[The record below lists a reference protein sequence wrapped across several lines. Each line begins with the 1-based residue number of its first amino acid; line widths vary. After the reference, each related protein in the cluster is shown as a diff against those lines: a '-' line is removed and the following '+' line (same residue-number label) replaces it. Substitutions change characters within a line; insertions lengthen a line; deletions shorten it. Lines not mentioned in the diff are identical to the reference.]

1 MKRPPSVG
9 SKIRPPL
16 LLIVEGGRCF
26 SFEGLWSLG
35 AKRKLQHEIPTAT
48 TGYHFFLDNQHAAL
62 HPQDIASVEAC
73 LEDRHPKAR
82 TLPIISD
89 DGTVRTLTLEGS
101 FHELDHSAQSS
112 EAEELQSTLQMLH
125 QAEEVAEMGSWAFEP
140 ASDKMSWSDGMY
152 RLFDLDTEY
161 PVSPETFL
169 HCAHPESE
177 KVAQEV
183 IETLRH
189 DPRPFVHTLLI
200 DTGIRD
206 KRLKIKGT
214 VMTDQR
220 GARLRL
226 VGIALDVSAIAESE
240 QALRDQ
246 SHFISNILKA
256 MPDAVNVINLQTQE
270 IEYINRGTITH
281 RPVAAS
287 NFTRVSIREGIQ
299 RYVHPDDLATVET
312 YLRSFRDAEDEEV
325 HHVEYRARNSP
336 DGKWLW
342 FRSYG
347 KVFSRNAEGTP
358 NRCVNV
364 IQNISDAKESLAEI
378 IRMKESMADQAQR
391 QYEELFRSIDQGFTI
406 LELIPGKNDHCSNLR
421 FITANPAT
429 LKILGL
435 ESDITGKMLTDLMP
449 DPPSEWLQLIERIV
463 SAQQERRFT
472 LNLHP
477 LSDCWVEAFA
487 FPTGNPEACRV
498 AVLFNDIT
506 ERMRF
511 EEDLRDRQL
520 KLEIAQRAARVGI
533 WTYNIQT
540 HQGMGTQEWMEL
552 TGHITSETWTLED
565 LLSLLDGHD
574 VAAVTEAFRNAAH
587 DKSIDVEF
595 RIQHPERGLQWFLMR
610 GSYIQSETV
619 GVDALMG
626 TLIDITERKR
636 FEEQQDEF
644 LAIASHELKTP
655 VTSIKAYADILNDF
669 MKRQDN
675 QQWLMVTERLSSQ
688 IDRLTRLI
696 TDLLDT
702 TGLKSGGLTLQPNL
716 FDLTD
721 LVRDRV
727 EEIQRASGRVLL
739 YNPGSSVM
747 VHADRDR
754 IGQVL
759 HNLLSNAIKYS
770 PRDAPVVITVDAND
784 AEACVSV
791 RDFGA
796 GLAPE
801 DQERIFQRFYRS
813 SDRQTHTVTGLG
825 LGLYIAS
832 EIVRKHQGIIGVDSR
847 KDEGA
852 RFYFT
857 LPLAQ
862 TQLSE
867 TFPPPLAAR

>member
-1 MKRPPSVG
+1 
-9 SKIRPPL
+9 
-16 LLIVEGGRCF
+16 
-26 SFEGLWSLG
+26 
-35 AKRKLQHEIPTAT
+35 
-48 TGYHFFLDNQHAAL
+48 
-62 HPQDIASVEAC
+62 
-73 LEDRHPKAR
+73 
-82 TLPIISD
+82 
-89 DGTVRTLTLEGS
+89 
-101 FHELDHSAQSS
+101 
-112 EAEELQSTLQMLH
+112 
-125 QAEEVAEMGSWAFEP
+125 
-140 ASDKMSWSDGMY
+140 
-152 RLFDLDTEY
+152 
-161 PVSPETFL
+161 
-169 HCAHPESE
+169 
-177 KVAQEV
+177 
-183 IETLRH
+183 
-189 DPRPFVHTLLI
+189 
-200 DTGIRD
+200 
-206 KRLKIKGT
+206 
-214 VMTDQR
+214 
-220 GARLRL
+220 
-226 VGIALDVSAIAESE
+226 
-240 QALRDQ
+240 
-246 SHFISNILKA
+246 
-256 MPDAVNVINLQTQE
+256 
-270 IEYINRGTITH
+270 
-281 RPVAAS
+281 
-287 NFTRVSIREGIQ
+287 
-299 RYVHPDDLATVET
+299 
-312 YLRSFRDAEDEEV
+312 
-325 HHVEYRARNSP
+325 
-336 DGKWLW
+336 
-342 FRSYG
+342 
-347 KVFSRNAEGTP
+347 
-358 NRCVNV
+358 
-364 IQNISDAKESLAEI
+364 
-378 IRMKESMADQAQR
+378 
-391 QYEELFRSIDQGFTI
+391 
-406 LELIPGKNDHCSNLR
+406 
-421 FITANPAT
+421 
-429 LKILGL
+429 
-435 ESDITGKMLTDLMP
+435 
-449 DPPSEWLQLIERIV
+449 
-463 SAQQERRFT
+463 
-472 LNLHP
+472 
-477 LSDCWVEAFA
+477 
-487 FPTGNPEACRV
+487 
-498 AVLFNDIT
+498 
-506 ERMRF
+506 
-511 EEDLRDRQL
+511 
-520 KLEIAQRAARVGI
+520 
-533 WTYNIQT
+533 
-540 HQGMGTQEWMEL
+540 
-552 TGHITSETWTLED
+552 
-565 LLSLLDGHD
+565 
-574 VAAVTEAFRNAAH
+574 
-587 DKSIDVEF
+587 
-595 RIQHPERGLQWFLMR
+595 
-610 GSYIQSETV
+610 
-619 GVDALMG
+619 LMG

-675 QQWLMVTERLSSQ
+675 QQWLMVTERLSNQ